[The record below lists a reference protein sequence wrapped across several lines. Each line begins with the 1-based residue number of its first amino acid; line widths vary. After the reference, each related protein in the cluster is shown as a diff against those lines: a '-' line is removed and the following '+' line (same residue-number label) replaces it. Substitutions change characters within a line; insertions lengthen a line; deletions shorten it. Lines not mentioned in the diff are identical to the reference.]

1 MPHLAQKKRELE
13 SVGSVG
19 NCQIEREDHTLQF
32 LSSSSQGVWNVGH
45 SPSGIEESRLY
56 CMANKDTYILGGVVM
71 SLFGVGRG
79 SQFSQG
85 GGLHRNKLFISGAD
99 GIHLHFMAKQNELQ
113 QLLKSTNKR
122 CC

>member
-1 MPHLAQKKRELE
+1 MDNRIFKLSVPHLAQKKRELE

-85 GGLHRNKLFISGAD
+85 GGCIETNYSSVEQMGSIYISRPNKMNYNS
-99 GIHLHFMAKQNELQ
+99 
-113 QLLKSTNKR
+113 
-122 CC
+122 C